1 MPTLT
6 SASTD
11 AQVEAEYDDTASYA
25 EDLSVAKARRFV
37 TACRILVRR
46 YESSMTKGAN
56 ALSKRVDLLRD
67 ELKDAQA
74 WLEARSADDG
84 MGDSIILVQF
94 EEPGGRE

>member
-56 ALSKRVDLLRD
+56 EAAKLA
-67 ELKDAQA
+67 DAFNVKLDPA
-74 WLEARSADDG
+74 A
-84 MGDSIILVQF
+84 
-94 EEPGGRE
+94 